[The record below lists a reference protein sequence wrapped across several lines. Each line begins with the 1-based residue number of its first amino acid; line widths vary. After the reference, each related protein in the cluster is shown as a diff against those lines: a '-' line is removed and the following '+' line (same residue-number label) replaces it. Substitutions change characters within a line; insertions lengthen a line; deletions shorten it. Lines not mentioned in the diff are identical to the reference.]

1 MSAGAQEIAIARSKL
16 RPRLEASAAT
26 ITSDDDRAAAS
37 FGSQPERSVTASA
50 SLTQLLFSEPALANL
65 SIQKRLQEAREH
77 DFETLRLDIALDA
90 ATTYLNLMRAKAL
103 ERVQRNN
110 VERTRSN
117 LEQAQDRRDV
127 GVASAGEVFRWQ
139 SELAIARKSLVEA
152 VADRRAAEIAVN
164 RLLHRRLESSLVT
177 EEVSLDTPG
186 FVTGQ
191 ERFRVFIE
199 TPKGYG
205 VFRDFIVLE
214 GLGRAPELRRI
225 DAGIAAQE
233 RLAASI
239 KRALWSPTVAFRAA
253 LDEILSRGGAGS
265 SGSGSAAL
273 PFELPTA
280 DKSS

>member
-1 MSAGAQEIAIARSKL
+1 M
-16 RPRLEASAAT
+16 
-26 ITSDDDRAAAS
+26 
-37 FGSQPERSVTASA
+37 
-50 SLTQLLFSEPALANL
+50 
-65 SIQKRLQEAREH
+65 
-77 DFETLRLDIALDA
+77 
-90 ATTYLNLMRAKAL
+90 
-103 ERVQRNN
+103 
-110 VERTRSN
+110 
-117 LEQAQDRRDV
+117 
-127 GVASAGEVFRWQ
+127 
-139 SELAIARKSLVEA
+139 
-152 VADRRAAEIAVN
+152 
-164 RLLHRRLESSLVT
+164 T

-280 DKSS
+280 DESSWSLAVNATLPLFTGGSRSAERIQADIDLERLRLERAAAEERIEQRVRTALVRARASFVGIRLSNQAAKAARRNLDLVEDSYSRGVASLLDLLDAQTAALNAEEQAANALYDFLIDWLEAQRASNTFDFFAGEDERREWSERLDAYVALQGISLRAVDSD